1 MATRQQSKSISPPSA
16 RWRRSDGQR
25 GNSRRGHPHASLR
38 VGDRG

>member
-25 GNSRRGHPHASLR
+25 
-38 VGDRG
+38 